1 MLDGNIL
8 IKQQSN
14 SSCLQQ
20 MMHAEL
26 LKSSWH
32 WLQHLIAFSRHF
44 LLKFP
49 ELSYITKTWII
60 VVSSQEFS
68 GFPQFFHIFQPM
80 TLGFQLS
87 PPPSAC
93 RPPWPPRSVAF
104 PALRRRSCE
113 RWTFLGAGQR
123 GRARLVRENPGEIV
137 IEWDLPS
144 SKHTKTMENHNF

>member
-68 GFPQFFHIFQPM
+68 GFPQFFQIFQPM

-123 GRARLVRENPGEIV
+123 GWFEKILEKSWLNGIYPLVNIQKLWKITIFNG
-137 IEWDLPS
+137 
-144 SKHTKTMENHNF
+144 

>member
-1 MLDGNIL
+1 MFATNDARWTLEVVMTLTPAFNRL
-8 IKQQSN
+8 FQTFF
-14 SSCLQQ
+14 
-20 MMHAEL
+20 AEICP
-26 LKSSWH
+26 KF
-32 WLQHLIAFSRHF
+32 QVN
-44 LLKFP
+44 FP

-68 GFPQFFHIFQPM
+68 DFPQFFQIFQPM